1 MAKLN
6 NILDNSRS
14 AFFKVLMNWTA
25 IAGRS
30 NRDIMKPARIT
41 RQILYVSVPNTMVL
55 KTVRRFESSIL
66 ANVQKFIGK
75 VSIKEIKFFSD
86 PSKFKETE
94 VKKPRKKKVKP
105 TVLDP
110 SNVSQRSTE
119 LENIGIDGSLSKK
132 MAEIELI
139 LKKQKENS

>member
-14 AFFKVLMNWTA
+14 AFMKILMNWTS
-25 IAGRS
+25 IAGKS
-30 NRDIMKPARIT
+30 NRDIMKPDRIS

-55 KTVRRFESSIL
+55 KTVRRFEYSML
-66 ANVQKFIGK
+66 NNVHNQIGNK
-75 VSIKEIKFFSD
+75 SVKEIRFFSD
-86 PSKFKETE
+86 PSKFKYVE
-94 VKKPRKKKVKP
+94 KPKTKKKKRKP
-105 TVLDP
+105 TVLDH
-110 SNVSQRSTE
+110 SDVERRSSE
-119 LENIGIDGSLSKK
+119 LQETGIDSSLSQK